1 MPRYAVLL
9 RGINLGKF
17 NRVPMAD
24 LRTLLGD
31 LGYTDVK
38 TVLNSG
44 NAVVTGEEAAPAE
57 HAARIEAA
65 IAERLGMK
73 VPTVVLTGDE
83 LRTIVDGHPFLDLAD
98 NGSRMMA
105 FVYLSPVDPALVEGH
120 EVIPEDPDRAR
131 LGTRA
136 AYQWC
141 PDGLMAA
148 PDVGGYLTKQLG
160 IDVTARNWNTIT
172 KLAALF

>member
-1 MPRYAVLL
+1 MPRYVVLL
-9 RGINLGKF
+9 RGINVGKAK
-17 NRVPMAD
+17 RLAMAD
-24 LRTLLGD
+24 LRALLGD
-31 LGYTDVK
+31 LGYTDVR

-44 NAVVTGEEAAPAE
+44 NAVLTGEDAPPAE
-57 HAARIEAA
+57 HAARIQAA
-65 IAERLGMK
+65 IADRLGMP
-73 VPTVVLTGDE
+73 VHTVVLTGDE
-83 LRTIVDGHPFLDLAD
+83 LRTIVDGHPFADVAD

-105 FVYLSPVDPALVEGH
+105 YVYLSPVDPALVEGR
-120 EVIPEDPDRAR
+120 EVIPQDPDHAR

-148 PDVGGYLTKQLG
+148 PDVGSYLTQQLG

-172 KLAALF
+172 KLADLL